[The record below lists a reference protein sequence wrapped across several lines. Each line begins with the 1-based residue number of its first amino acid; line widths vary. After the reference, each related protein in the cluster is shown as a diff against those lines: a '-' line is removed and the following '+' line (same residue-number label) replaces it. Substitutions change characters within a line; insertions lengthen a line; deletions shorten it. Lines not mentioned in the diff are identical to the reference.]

1 MCLFCKIAKHQ
12 QKADIIFENN
22 EIIVFKSINPKAK
35 VHFLIVPKKHIKSV
49 NELEEADRELISDMI
64 FLAKKLALKNGI
76 SKKGYRLKFNVGRGG
91 GQMIDHIHL
100 HLMGGGKIN
109 E

>member
-12 QKADIIFENN
+12 QEADIIFEND
-22 EIIVFKSINPKAK
+22 EMIVIKDINPKAK
-35 VHFLIVPKKHIKSV
+35 VHLLIILKKHIKSI
-49 NELEEADRELISDMI
+49 NELEETDKDLISNMI
-64 FLAKKLALKNGI
+64 FLAKKLAFENGI
-76 SKKGYRLKFNVGRGG
+76 SKKGYRLTFHVGRGG

-109 E
+109 D